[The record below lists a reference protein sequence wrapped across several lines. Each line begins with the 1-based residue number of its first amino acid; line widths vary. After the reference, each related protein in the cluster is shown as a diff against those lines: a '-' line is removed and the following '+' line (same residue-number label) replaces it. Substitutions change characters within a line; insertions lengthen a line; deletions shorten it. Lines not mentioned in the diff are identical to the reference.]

1 MSNLMVSV
9 QPTMHSKFRGD
20 AEGLTKKL
28 QKAGLY
34 QKQINADRRGAYEK
48 IKVTDLKPLDS
59 QRNVTESWIYKV
71 LKMADGFDW
80 VAMGLVFVARDPKT
94 KTNYV
99 WDGCGRLA
107 LAQAS
112 DITELDCWVMEMSQ
126 AEAAHYFVHV
136 QKTAKRSLD
145 PSIMFCNAYAHGESD
160 ALHQAMI
167 LQRLGL
173 RVQGADDL
181 WVPKVPK
188 QDLVN
193 YPQVKLRAVEQAIR
207 YAERRSQQE
216 QDQVSNMDLIRFAR
230 DTIVQ
235 AGWNDDQVRQD
246 LLPALVIF
254 YSVYPEAMKNGL
266 SKMVREWFRALAQ
279 TTKQSK
285 LTFKHSGGNQHN
297 REAESVALG
306 IVKELFASP
315 KFNAGHAMVITQ
327 KRMKSYLDFLAN
339 NHTEDDEDEE

>member
-1 MSNLMVSV
+1 MVSV
-9 QPTMHSKFRGD
+9 QPTMHSKFKGD
-20 AEGLTKKL
+20 ATGLVKRL
-28 QKAGLY
+28 QKAGIHK
-34 QKQINADRRGAYEK
+34 KQINATKRGHYERIK
-48 IKVTDLKPLDS
+48 IADMVPLDS

-80 VAMGLVFVARDPKT
+80 IAAGLQFVARDPIT
-94 KTNYV
+94 GINYI

-107 LAQAS
+107 LAE
-112 DITELDCWVMEMSQ
+112 INEINELDCWVMEMTQ

-145 PSIMFCNAYAHGESD
+145 PSIIFCNAYAHGESS
-160 ALHQAMI
+160 ALHWSMI

-181 WVPKVPK
+181 WVPKILP
-188 QDLVN
+188 QDRIN
-193 YPQVKLRAVEQAIR
+193 YPQVKLRAVEQAMK
-207 YAERRSQQE
+207 YADRRGNQE
-216 QDQVSNMDLIRFAR
+216 QDNLSNIDLIKFAR
-230 DTIVQ
+230 DTIVF

-246 LLPALVIF
+246 LLPGLVIF

-266 SKMVREWFRALAQ
+266 NTMIRDWFKGLAQ
-279 TTKQSK
+279 TTKQSR
-285 LTFKHSGGNQHN
+285 LTFKHTGGNQHN

-315 KFNAGHAMVITQ
+315 KFSHGHIVTQ
-327 KRMKSYLDFLAN
+327 KKMTAYLDYLAN
-339 NHTEDDEDEE
+339 NQIEDDDNEE